1 MSCSLITSG
10 ILASCDKQIPGI
22 KRVYLANYSEVASY
36 TLGANNVVTAIT
48 MSPNTAKFKKFEFA
62 KETGSAG
69 STVNSDVPNGLLS
82 FTHTITLQFTKLEQ
96 SKRNTIALMA
106 LANLV
111 AIVETNDGK
120 YWLFGKNNGL
130 QLSEGSSATGT
141 SSSDFSGYT
150 LTLTAQEPELEL
162 EVDSTVIPTII

>member
-1 MSCSLITSG
+1 MSCSLITAG

-22 KRVYLANYSEVASY
+22 KRVYLGNFDEVSSY
-36 TLGANNVVTAIT
+36 TLDANNVVTAIA
-48 MSPNTAKFKKFEFA
+48 MSPTKKFQIFEFA

-82 FTHTITLQFTKLEQ
+82 YTHTVTLQFTKLEQ
-96 SKRNTIALMA
+96 SKRNKIALMA

-120 YWLFGKNNGL
+120 YWLFGRTNGL

-141 SSSDFSGYT
+141 SNSDFSGYT
-150 LTLTAQEPELEL
+150 LTLTNQEPAMEI
-162 EVDSTVIPTII
+162 EVNSSVIPTII